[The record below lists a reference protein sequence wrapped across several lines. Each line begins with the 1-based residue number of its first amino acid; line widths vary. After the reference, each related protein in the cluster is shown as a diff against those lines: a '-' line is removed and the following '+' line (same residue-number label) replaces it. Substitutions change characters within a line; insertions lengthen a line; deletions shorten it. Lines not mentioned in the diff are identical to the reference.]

1 MGINLKAKPFYLSD
15 EDIKWVENTLAN
27 LTLDEKI
34 GQVFVDMLWNNTEE
48 EVVERI
54 QKYGMGGFRYNN
66 MSPADLHKQN
76 RVIQENSKIP
86 ALIAAN
92 IEAGGDGGVG
102 GGTHFGYH
110 VTIGATQD
118 KENAYKLGY
127 YGCKE
132 AAAIGCN
139 WTFAPIVDI
148 NKNWRNCVVSSRC
161 FSSEAQQV
169 LDMSKEYLRGAKD
182 AGLASCMKH
191 FPGDGLDE
199 RDQHIV
205 TTNNDMSVEE
215 WEENF
220 GKVYRGM
227 IDAGVESVMIGHIRL
242 PEMSR
247 KLRPGIKD
255 NEIMPATIAPELLQ
269 DLLRDELGFNGLVI
283 TDATHMVGLT
293 SAMRRAE
300 IMPYTIAAGCDMIL
314 YYRDKEEDIEAIKE
328 GLANCA
334 LTEERLNEA
343 VTRVL
348 AFKAMLKLHTKKAE
362 GTLVPAEESLSI
374 IGCEEHKQVA
384 KDIADQAITLVKNTQ
399 DVLPITPEKTKRV
412 LLVEAK
418 GFDGGF
424 GKFIEIMGGAKK
436 KPIEIVKELL
446 EAKGFDVEI
455 WESPIDKIMKL
466 PKEEMAQALGNVY
479 AGKRPIAELTSKYD
493 LIINIANVN
502 ASVDQRLQWPPSK
515 GTPDIPFYVN
525 EIPTIFISVK
535 CPFHLA
541 DVPQVKTYINTY
553 DDNQQTLE
561 ALVEKL
567 VGNTEFKGISPVDAF
582 CGFGDTRF

>member
-1 MGINLKAKPFYLSD
+1 MLELKQKIDLKAKPFNLSD
-15 EDIKWVENTLAN
+15 EDIQWVEETLAN

-34 GQVFVDMLWNNTEE
+34 GQVFVDMLWNNTED
-48 EVVERI
+48 EVRERI
-54 QKYGMGGFRYNN
+54 AKYGMGGFRYNN
-66 MSPADLHKQN
+66 MSAADLYKQN
-76 RVIQENSKIP
+76 KLIQETSKIP

-102 GGTHFGYH
+102 GGTHLGYH

-148 NKNWRNCVVSSRC
+148 NKNWRSSVVSSRC

-169 LDMSKEYLRGAKD
+169 LEMSKEYLRGAKD

-205 TTNNDMSVEE
+205 TANNDMSVEE

-293 SAMRRAE
+293 SAMRRSE

-314 YYRDKEEDIEAIKE
+314 YYRDKDEDVESIKE
-328 GLANCA
+328 GLANGV

-348 AFKAMLKLHTKKAE
+348 AFKAMLKLHTKKAN
-362 GTLVPAEESLSI
+362 GTLVPAEEGLSVV
-374 IGCEEHKQVA
+374 GCEEHKNVA
-384 KDIADQAITLVKNTQ
+384 KDIADKAITLVKNTKNQ
-399 DVLPITPEKTKRV
+399 LPITPETHKRIMLYTVDNSGFAPNKVDSAALKDRVKTK
-412 LLVEAK
+412 
-418 GFDGGF
+418 
-424 GKFIEIMGGAKK
+424 
-436 KPIEIVKELL
+436 L
-446 EAKGFDVEI
+446 EAQGFEVTLFDPAAGLNGKQLLAAT
-455 WESPIDKIMKL
+455 PI
-466 PKEEMAQALGNVY
+466 KEFVDSFDAVMLFVNVS
-479 AGKRPIAELTSKYD
+479 GFSQS
-493 LIINIANVN
+493 NVRRITW
-502 ASVDQRLQWPPSK
+502 AMPM
-515 GTPDIPFYVN
+515 GPDIPWYVT
-525 EIPTIFISVK
+525 ELPTVCVSVFN
-535 CPFHLA
+535 PFHLI
-541 DVPQVKTYINTY
+541 DVPMVPTYINAYT
-553 DDNQQTLE
+553 DNDATLD
-561 ALVEKL
+561 LVIEKIM
-567 VGNTEFKGISPVDAF
+567 GKSEFKGISSVDAF
-582 CGFGDTRF
+582 CSSWDTRL

>member
-1 MGINLKAKPFYLSD
+1 MLELKQKIDLKAKPFNLSD
-15 EDIKWVENTLAN
+15 EDIQWVEETLAN

-34 GQVFVDMLWNNTEE
+34 GQVFVDMLWNNTED
-48 EVVERI
+48 EVRERI
-54 QKYGMGGFRYNN
+54 AKYGMGGFRYNN
-66 MSPADLHKQN
+66 MSAADLYKQN
-76 RVIQENSKIP
+76 KLIQETSKIP

-102 GGTHFGYH
+102 GGTHLGYH

-148 NKNWRNCVVSSRC
+148 NKNWRSSVVSSRC

-169 LDMSKEYLRGAKD
+169 LEMSKEYLRGAKD

-314 YYRDKEEDIEAIKE
+314 YYRDKDEDVEAIKE
-328 GLANCA
+328 GLANGV

-348 AFKAMLKLHTKKAE
+348 AFKAMLKLHTKKAN
-362 GTLVPAEESLSI
+362 GTLVPAEEGLSVV
-374 IGCEEHKQVA
+374 GCEEHKNVA
-384 KDIADQAITLVKNTQ
+384 KDIADKAITLVKNTKNQ
-399 DVLPITPEKTKRV
+399 LPITPETHKRIMLYTV
-412 LLVEAK
+412 DNSGFAPNKVDSAALKDRVKAK
-418 GFDGGF
+418 
-424 GKFIEIMGGAKK
+424 
-436 KPIEIVKELL
+436 L
-446 EAKGFDVEI
+446 EAQGFEVTLFDPAAGLNGKQLLAAT
-455 WESPIDKIMKL
+455 PI
-466 PKEEMAQALGNVY
+466 KEFVDSFDAVMLFVNVS
-479 AGKRPIAELTSKYD
+479 GFSQS
-493 LIINIANVN
+493 NVRRITW
-502 ASVDQRLQWPPSK
+502 AMPM
-515 GTPDIPFYVN
+515 GPDIPWYVT
-525 EIPTIFISVK
+525 ELPTVCVSVFN
-535 CPFHLA
+535 PFHLI
-541 DVPQVKTYINTY
+541 DVPMVPTYINAYT
-553 DDNQQTLE
+553 DNDATLD
-561 ALVEKL
+561 LVIEKIM
-567 VGNTEFKGISPVDAF
+567 GKSEFKGVSSVDAF
-582 CGFGDTRF
+582 CSSWDTRL

>member
-1 MGINLKAKPFYLSD
+1 MAINLKAKPFYLSD
-15 EDIKWVENTLAN
+15 EDIKWVEETLAN

-66 MSPADLHKQN
+66 MSPADLYKQN
-76 RVIQENSKIP
+76 KVIQETSKIP

-161 FSSEAQQV
+161 FSSEAEQV

-220 GKVYRGM
+220 GNVYRGM
-227 IDAGVESVMIGHIRL
+227 IDAGVEAVMIGHIRL

-328 GLANCA
+328 GLANGV

-343 VTRVL
+343 VTRIL

-362 GTLVPAEESLSI
+362 GTLVPAEENLSI

-399 DVLPITPEKTKRV
+399 DVLPIAPEKTKRV

-567 VGNTEFKGISPVDAF
+567 VGNSEFKGISPVDAF

>member
-1 MGINLKAKPFYLSD
+1 MYKIFDNERNKKMAINLKAKPFYLSD
-15 EDIKWVENTLAN
+15 EDIKWVEETLAN

-66 MSPADLHKQN
+66 MSPADLYKQN
-76 RVIQENSKIP
+76 KVIQETSKIP

-102 GGTHFGYH
+102 GGTHFGHH

-161 FSSEAQQV
+161 FSSEAEQV

-328 GLANCA
+328 GLANGV

-343 VTRVL
+343 VTRIL

-362 GTLVPAEESLSI
+362 GTLVPAEEGLSV

-384 KDIADQAITLVKNTQ
+384 KDIADQAITLVKNTKNQ
-399 DVLPITPEKTKRV
+399 LPLTPETHKRIMLYTV
-412 LLVEAK
+412 EQSGFAPNKVEADRLNQRVK
-418 GFDGGF
+418 
-424 GKFIEIMGGAKK
+424 AK
-436 KPIEIVKELL
+436 L
-446 EAKGFDVEI
+446 EAQGFEVTLFDPAAGLNGKQLLAAT
-455 WESPIDKIMKL
+455 PI
-466 PKEEMAQALGNVY
+466 KEF
-479 AGKRPIAELTSKYD
+479 
-493 LIINIANVN
+493 
-502 ASVDQRLQWPPSK
+502 VDQFDAVMLFVHVAGFSQSNVRRITWAMPM
-515 GTPDIPFYVN
+515 GPDIPWYVT
-525 EIPTIFISVK
+525 ELPTVCVSVFN
-535 CPFHLA
+535 PFHLI
-541 DVPQVKTYINTY
+541 DVPMVPTYINAY
-553 DDNQQTLE
+553 SDNDATLD
-561 ALVEKL
+561 LVIEKIM
-567 VGNTEFKGISPVDAF
+567 GKSEFKGVSSVDAF
-582 CGFGDTRF
+582 CGAWDTRL

>member
-1 MGINLKAKPFYLSD
+1 
-15 EDIKWVENTLAN
+15 
-27 LTLDEKI
+27 
-34 GQVFVDMLWNNTEE
+34 
-48 EVVERI
+48 
-54 QKYGMGGFRYNN
+54 MGGFRYNN

-102 GGTHFGYH
+102 GGTHFGHH

-293 SAMRRAE
+293 SAMRRSE

-314 YYRDKEEDIEAIKE
+314 YYRDKDEDVEAIKE
-328 GLANCA
+328 GLANGV

-362 GTLVPAEESLSI
+362 GTLVPAEENLSI

-384 KDIADQAITLVKNTQ
+384 KDIADQAITLVKNTKNQ
-399 DVLPITPEKTKRV
+399 LPLTPQTHKRIMLYTV
-412 LLVEAK
+412 EQAGFAPNKVEADRLNQRVK
-418 GFDGGF
+418 
-424 GKFIEIMGGAKK
+424 AK
-436 KPIEIVKELL
+436 L
-446 EAKGFDVEI
+446 EAQGFEVTLFDPAAGLNGKQLLAAT
-455 WESPIDKIMKL
+455 PI
-466 PKEEMAQALGNVY
+466 KEF
-479 AGKRPIAELTSKYD
+479 
-493 LIINIANVN
+493 
-502 ASVDQRLQWPPSK
+502 VDQFDAVMLFVHVAGFSQSNVRRITWAMPM
-515 GTPDIPFYVN
+515 GPDIPWYVT
-525 EIPTIFISVK
+525 ELPTVCVSVFN
-535 CPFHLA
+535 PFHLI
-541 DVPQVKTYINTY
+541 DVPMVPTYINAY
-553 DDNQQTLE
+553 SDNDATLN
-561 ALVEKL
+561 LVIEKIM
-567 VGNTEFKGISPVDAF
+567 GKSEFKGVSSVDAF
-582 CGFGDTRF
+582 CGAWDTRL

>member
-1 MGINLKAKPFYLSD
+1 MSKLKQKIDLKAKPFNLSN
-15 EDIKWVENTLAN
+15 EDIKWVEETLDN

-34 GQVFVDMLWNNTEE
+34 GQVFVDMLWNNTED
-48 EVVERI
+48 EVKDRI
-54 QKYGMGGFRYNN
+54 AKYGMGGFRYNN
-66 MSPADLHKQN
+66 MSAADLYKQN
-76 RVIQENSKIP
+76 KLIQETSKIP

-102 GGTHFGYH
+102 GGTHLGYH

-148 NKNWRNCVVSSRC
+148 NKNWRSSVVSSRC

-169 LDMSKEYLRGAKD
+169 LEMSKEYLRGAKD

-205 TTNNDMSVEE
+205 TANNDMSVEE

-300 IMPYTIAAGCDMIL
+300 VMPYTIAAGCDMIL
-314 YYRDKEEDIEAIKE
+314 YYRDKDEDVEAIKE
-328 GLANCA
+328 GLANGV

-348 AFKAMLKLHTKKAE
+348 AFKAMLKLHTKKAN
-362 GTLVPAEESLSI
+362 GTLVPAEEGLSVV
-374 IGCEEHKQVA
+374 GCEEHKNVA
-384 KDIADQAITLVKNTQ
+384 KDIADKAITLVKNTKNQ
-399 DVLPITPEKTKRV
+399 LPITPETHKRIMLYTV
-412 LLVEAK
+412 DNSGFAPNKVDSAALKDRVKAK
-418 GFDGGF
+418 
-424 GKFIEIMGGAKK
+424 
-436 KPIEIVKELL
+436 L
-446 EAKGFDVEI
+446 EAQGFEVTLFDPAAGLNGKQLLAAT
-455 WESPIDKIMKL
+455 PI
-466 PKEEMAQALGNVY
+466 KEFVDSFDAVMLFVNVS
-479 AGKRPIAELTSKYD
+479 GFSQS
-493 LIINIANVN
+493 NVRRITW
-502 ASVDQRLQWPPSK
+502 AMPM
-515 GTPDIPFYVN
+515 GPDIPWYVT
-525 EIPTIFISVK
+525 ELPTVCVSVFN
-535 CPFHLA
+535 PFHLI
-541 DVPQVKTYINTY
+541 DVPMVPTYINAYT
-553 DDNQQTLE
+553 DNDATLD
-561 ALVEKL
+561 LVIEKIM
-567 VGNTEFKGISPVDAF
+567 GKSEFKGVSSVDAF
-582 CGFGDTRF
+582 CSSWDTRL

>member
-1 MGINLKAKPFYLSD
+1 MSELKQKIDLKAKPFNLSD
-15 EDIKWVENTLAN
+15 EDIKWVEETLVN

-34 GQVFVDMLWNNTEE
+34 GQVFVDMLWNNTED
-48 EVVERI
+48 EVKERI
-54 QKYGMGGFRYNN
+54 AKYGMGGFRYNN
-66 MSPADLHKQN
+66 MSAADLYKQN
-76 RVIQENSKIP
+76 KLIQETSKIP

-102 GGTHFGYH
+102 GGTHFGHH

-161 FSSEAQQV
+161 FSSEAEQV

-328 GLANCA
+328 GLANGV

-343 VTRVL
+343 VTRIL

-362 GTLVPAEESLSI
+362 GTLVPAEEGLSV

-384 KDIADQAITLVKNTQ
+384 KDIADQAITLVKNTKNQ
-399 DVLPITPEKTKRV
+399 LPLTPETHKRV
-412 LLVEAK
+412 MLYTVEQSGFAPNKVEADRLNQRVK
-418 GFDGGF
+418 
-424 GKFIEIMGGAKK
+424 AK
-436 KPIEIVKELL
+436 L
-446 EAKGFDVEI
+446 EAQGFEVTLFDPAAGLNGKQLLAAT
-455 WESPIDKIMKL
+455 PI
-466 PKEEMAQALGNVY
+466 KEF
-479 AGKRPIAELTSKYD
+479 
-493 LIINIANVN
+493 
-502 ASVDQRLQWPPSK
+502 VDQFDAVMLFVHVAGFSQSNVRRITWAMPM
-515 GTPDIPFYVN
+515 GPDIPWYVT
-525 EIPTIFISVK
+525 ELPTVCVSVFN
-535 CPFHLA
+535 PFHLI
-541 DVPQVKTYINTY
+541 DVPMVPTYINAY
-553 DDNQQTLE
+553 SDNDATLD
-561 ALVEKL
+561 LVIEKIM
-567 VGNTEFKGISPVDAF
+567 GKSEFKGVSSVDAF
-582 CGFGDTRF
+582 CGAWDTRL

>member
-1 MGINLKAKPFYLSD
+1 MAINLKAKPFYLSD
-15 EDIKWVENTLAN
+15 EDIKWVEETLAN

-66 MSPADLHKQN
+66 MSPADLYKQN
-76 RVIQENSKIP
+76 KVIQETSKIP

-102 GGTHFGYH
+102 GGTHFGHH

-161 FSSEAQQV
+161 FSSEAEQV

-328 GLANCA
+328 GLANGV

-343 VTRVL
+343 VTRIL

-362 GTLVPAEESLSI
+362 GTLVPAEEGLSV

-384 KDIADQAITLVKNTQ
+384 KDIADQAITLVKNTKNQ
-399 DVLPITPEKTKRV
+399 LPLTVEQSGFAPNK
-412 LLVEAK
+412 VEADRLNQRVK
-418 GFDGGF
+418 
-424 GKFIEIMGGAKK
+424 AK
-436 KPIEIVKELL
+436 L
-446 EAKGFDVEI
+446 EAQGFEVTLFDPAAGLNGKQLLAAT
-455 WESPIDKIMKL
+455 PI
-466 PKEEMAQALGNVY
+466 KEF
-479 AGKRPIAELTSKYD
+479 
-493 LIINIANVN
+493 
-502 ASVDQRLQWPPSK
+502 VDQFDAVMLFVHVAGFSQSNVRRITWAMPM
-515 GTPDIPFYVN
+515 GPDIPWYVT
-525 EIPTIFISVK
+525 ELPTVCVSVFN
-535 CPFHLA
+535 PFHLI
-541 DVPQVKTYINTY
+541 DVPMVPTYINAY
-553 DDNQQTLE
+553 SDNDATLD
-561 ALVEKL
+561 LVIEKIM
-567 VGNTEFKGISPVDAF
+567 GKSEFKGVSSVDAF
-582 CGFGDTRF
+582 CGAWDTRL

>member
-34 GQVFVDMLWNNTEE
+34 GQIFVDMLWNNTEE

-220 GKVYRGM
+220 GNVYRGM

-314 YYRDKEEDIEAIKE
+314 YYRDKDEDVEAIKE
-328 GLANCA
+328 GLANGV

-348 AFKAMLKLHTKKAE
+348 AFKAMLKLHTKKTE
-362 GTLVPAEESLSI
+362 GTLVPAEENLSI

-384 KDIADQAITLVKNTQ
+384 KDIADQAITLVKNTKNQ
-399 DVLPITPEKTKRV
+399 LPLTPQTHKRIMLYTV
-412 LLVEAK
+412 EQAGFAPNKVEADRLNQRVK
-418 GFDGGF
+418 
-424 GKFIEIMGGAKK
+424 AK
-436 KPIEIVKELL
+436 L
-446 EAKGFDVEI
+446 EAQGFEVTLFDPAAGLNGKQLLAAT
-455 WESPIDKIMKL
+455 PI
-466 PKEEMAQALGNVY
+466 KEF
-479 AGKRPIAELTSKYD
+479 
-493 LIINIANVN
+493 
-502 ASVDQRLQWPPSK
+502 VDQFDAVMLFVHVAGFSQSNVRRITWAMPM
-515 GTPDIPFYVN
+515 GPDIPWYVT
-525 EIPTIFISVK
+525 ELPTVCVSVFN
-535 CPFHLA
+535 PFNLI
-541 DVPQVKTYINTY
+541 DVPMVPTYINAY
-553 DDNQQTLE
+553 SDNDATLD
-561 ALVEKL
+561 LVIEKIM
-567 VGNTEFKGISPVDAF
+567 GKSEFKGVSSVDAF
-582 CGFGDTRF
+582 CGAWDTRL